1 VAVSSAATV
10 VAIYNKNTI
19 YTTAIAPYHR
29 ALYKA
34 DESFT
39 AKVVYSFKFKI
50 RKHVL

>member
-1 VAVSSAATV
+1 VAVSKPKSV
-10 VAIYNKNTI
+10 VAKYNTKTI
-19 YTTAIAPYHR
+19 YTTAIDPYHR

-39 AKVVYSFKFKI
+39 VKVVYSFKFKI

>member
-1 VAVSSAATV
+1 MAVSSAATV
-10 VAIYNKNTI
+10 VAKYNTKTI

-39 AKVVYSFKFKI
+39 VKVVYSFKSQF
-50 RKHVL
+50 RKDVL